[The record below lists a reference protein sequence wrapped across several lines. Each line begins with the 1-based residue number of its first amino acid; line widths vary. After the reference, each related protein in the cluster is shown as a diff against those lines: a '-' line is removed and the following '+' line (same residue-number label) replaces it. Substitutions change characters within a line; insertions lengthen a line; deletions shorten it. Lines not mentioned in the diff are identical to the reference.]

1 MSRYLFLLTV
11 LFCSCASPS
20 DESVHRSY
28 TVEIQGMKFQ
38 PAEITVQK
46 GDTVV
51 WINRDMVDHDVTEEK
66 NKEWTSSVLAPGKSW
81 SMVAEKGADYFCSLH
96 QVMKAKLIV
105 K

>member
-11 LFCSCASPS
+11 LFCSCVSPS
-20 DESVHRSY
+20 DESAHQSY
-28 TVEIQGMKFQ
+28 TVEIKGMKFQ

-96 QVMKAKLIV
+96 RVMKAKLIV